1 MNTFSCLYEQ
11 ELMSRFHLY
20 IKKPRRLI
28 QLVNSRD
35 DIQSLDWSSWSDF
48 NSNSIDKVPES
59 EGVYKL
65 HASMKIL
72 FIGNSKNIK
81 QSLIRDL
88 TNPCFNNNARFSYA
102 ITETADKVRV
112 NLLDEYRN
120 KHNGKLPLCM
130 EQ

>member
-1 MNTFSCLYEQ
+1 M
-11 ELMSRFHLY
+11 
-20 IKKPRRLI
+20 
-28 QLVNSRD
+28 NSRD
-35 DIQSLDWSSWSDF
+35 DTLSLEWSSWLDF
-48 NSNSIDKVPES
+48 NSNSIDKIPES

-65 HASMKIL
+65 HANMKIL
-72 FIGNSKNIK
+72 FIGSSKNLK
-81 QSLIRDL
+81 LSLTQDL

-102 ITETADKVRV
+102 ISDAADKVIL

>member
-20 IKKPRRLI
+20 IKKPSRLI
-28 QLVNSRD
+28 QPMNNRD

-72 FIGNSKNIK
+72 FIGNSENIK
-81 QSLIRDL
+81 QSLMRDL

-102 ITETADKVRV
+102 ITETADKVRL

>member
-28 QLVNSRD
+28 HPVNSRD

-102 ITETADKVRV
+102 ITETADKVRL

>member
-20 IKKPRRLI
+20 VKKPRRVI

-102 ITETADKVRV
+102 ITETADKVRL

-130 EQ
+130 E

>member
-102 ITETADKVRV
+102 ITETADKVRL

>member
-1 MNTFSCLYEQ
+1 MNS
-11 ELMSRFHLY
+11 S
-20 IKKPRRLI
+20 
-28 QLVNSRD
+28 D
-35 DIQSLDWSSWSDF
+35 DIQSLDWSSWLDF

>member
-28 QLVNSRD
+28 QPVNNRY

-81 QSLIRDL
+81 QSLMRDL

-102 ITETADKVRV
+102 ITETADKVRL

>member
-11 ELMSRFHLY
+11 ELRSRFHLY

-28 QLVNSRD
+28 QPVNSRD

-102 ITETADKVRV
+102 ITETADKVRL

>member
-1 MNTFSCLYEQ
+1 MTFPSGFASITKEDITYTL
-11 ELMSRFHLY
+11 
-20 IKKPRRLI
+20 KKPGETI
-28 QLVNSRD
+28 QPVNSRD
-35 DIQSLDWSSWSDF
+35 DIQSLDWSSWFDF

-72 FIGNSKNIK
+72 FIGSSKNIK

-88 TNPCFNNNARFSYA
+88 TNPCFNNTARFSYA
-102 ITETADKVRV
+102 IIETADKVRLD
-112 NLLDEYRN
+112 LLDEYRN
-120 KHNGKLPLCM
+120 KHDGKLPLCM